1 MDAVIGK
8 IHEVDIRRFRIFM
21 TIVERGGF
29 VPAQNE
35 LGISAST
42 MSIRM
47 SELEDSLGLK
57 LCQRGRAGFS
67 VTPEGEAVY
76 RACESLMMAHEGF
89 VSSIGAVKNEI
100 SGELRVG
107 VIDNAIFDPDLPI
120 SRIIAAFHEQATNL
134 EVSLYTLP
142 PTELERALLEQR
154 LHLGIGVFYQ
164 RIPALTYQPLC
175 REKLL
180 LYCARSHSLFNRE
193 DSSPGVDKI
202 QQCEFIER
210 TYGHSTGQLN
220 RTIEFK
226 ASAWASSLEATALLI
241 LSGKYIGF
249 LPQYYAQLW
258 IEQGLLMALHAQEI
272 YIDSEVSIATHNT
285 PQNVQM
291 TSRLLEVIEQLTG

>member
-8 IHEVDIRRFRIFM
+8 IHEVDIRRLRIFM

-47 SELEDSLGLK
+47 SELEESLGLR

-67 VTPEGEAVY
+67 ITPEGNAVY
-76 RACESLMMAHEGF
+76 RACEDLMLAHESF
-89 VSSIGAVKNEI
+89 VSSIGSVKNEI
-100 SGELRVG
+100 SGELRLG

-120 SRIIAAFHEQATNL
+120 SQVIDQFHQQANNL
-134 EVSLYTLP
+134 EISLYTLP

-164 RIPALTYQPLC
+164 RIPRLEYQTLC
-175 REKLL
+175 HEQLL
-180 LYCARSHSLFNRE
+180 LYCAHSHPLFNQKITN
-193 DSSPGVDKI
+193 PGFELI

-210 TYGHSTGQLN
+210 TYGETTSQLN
-220 RTIEFK
+220 RAIDFK
-226 ASAWASSLEATALLI
+226 ASAWASSLEATAMLI

-249 LPQYYAQLW
+249 LPKYYAQLW
-258 IEQGLLMALHAQEI
+258 IDQGLMMALHADEI
-272 YIDSEVSIATHNT
+272 FIESEISCVTHKT
-285 PQNVQM
+285 PQNLQM
-291 TSRLLEVIEQLTG
+291 TSRLLEVVKKSMR

>member
-29 VPAQNE
+29 LPAQNE

-47 SELEDSLGLK
+47 SELEESLGLK

-76 RACESLMMAHEGF
+76 RACESLMIAHEGF
-89 VSSIGAVKNEI
+89 VSTIGAVKNEI
-100 SGELRVG
+100 SGELRLG
-107 VIDNAIFDPDLPI
+107 VIDNAIFDPNLPI
-120 SRIIAAFHEQATNL
+120 TRIIADFYEQAANL
-134 EVSLYTLP
+134 EITLYTLP

-154 LHLGIGVFYQ
+154 LHLAIGVFYQ
-164 RIPALTYQPLC
+164 RIPVLTYHPLC

-180 LYCARSHSLFNRE
+180 LYCAHSHPLFNRN
-193 DSSPGVDKI
+193 DLNPGVDRI

-210 TYGHSTGQLN
+210 TYGQSTSQLN
-220 RTIEFK
+220 RTIDFK

-258 IEQGLLMALHAQEI
+258 VDQGLMMSLHAQEI
-272 YIDSEVSIATHNT
+272 YIDSEISIATHKT
-285 PQNVQM
+285 PQNEQM
-291 TSRLLEVIEQLTG
+291 TSRLLEVIEQLAG